1 MTTCIATHFDCG
13 EDRYIDRSLVCDGD
27 EDCFWGNDEMEE
39 LCKASTNYTGSFS
52 NQFPIHCGLFTMSL
66 RISPG
71 RQRVSRTNSY
81 SDAVNSTS
89 EHGTLSVF
97 GFWIR
102 VLDKKVFLKGGRH
115 H

>member
-81 SDAVNSTS
+81 WDAVNIAS
-89 EHGTLSVF
+89 ERFSGFLSAF
-97 GFWIR
+97 AGR